1 MRQSAVVS
9 AAIHPPPHSL
19 LIVFIVIGQD
29 VEFYSQAGFD
39 MDKIHLKRN
48 APVSLLY
55 EDAIRNEGA
64 IISGSG
70 SLINFSGK
78 KTGRSPKDK
87 RIVYEETS
95 KDDIW
100 WGSVNI
106 KMDER
111 MFFLFRRCPNHPN
124 CSDRHLRDQPRTCHR
139 LPQHKGERV
148 RFRWLRRC
156 TYSISVHL
164 GYNVSDGAL

>member
-1 MRQSAVVS
+1 MYVPTTCPCFTSNA
-9 AAIHPPPHSL
+9 PT
-19 LIVFIVIGQD
+19 VIGRQID
-29 VEFYSQAGFD
+29 YFSQAGFD
-39 MDKIHLKRN
+39 MDKITLKRN
-48 APVSLLY
+48 APVALLY

-64 IISGSG
+64 IISSSG

-111 MFFLFRRCPNHPN
+111 
-124 CSDRHLRDQPRTCHR
+124 SSR
-139 LPQHKGERV
+139 LGSTMKTQIDV
-148 RFRWLRRC
+148 
-156 TYSISVHL
+156 
-164 GYNVSDGAL
+164 

>member
-1 MRQSAVVS
+1 
-9 AAIHPPPHSL
+9 
-19 LIVFIVIGQD
+19 
-29 VEFYSQAGFD
+29 

-64 IISGSG
+64 IISSSG
-70 SLINFSGK
+70 ALINFSGK

-106 KMDER
+106 KLDER
-111 MFFLFRRCPNHPN
+111 ELSRRLNNHHQDGIDCHFN
-124 CSDRHLRDQPRTCHR
+124 RHFRDQPRTCYR
-139 LPQHKGERV
+139 LPEHQGKR
-148 RFRWLRRC
+148 LC
-156 TYSISVHL
+156 L
-164 GYNVSDGAL
+164 

>member
-1 MRQSAVVS
+1 M
-9 AAIHPPPHSL
+9 
-19 LIVFIVIGQD
+19 
-29 VEFYSQAGFD
+29 E
-39 MDKIHLKRN
+39 KIYLKRN

-64 IISGSG
+64 IISSSG
-70 SLINFSGK
+70 ALINFSGK

-106 KMDER
+106 KLDER
-111 MFFLFRRCPNHPN
+111 ELSPRLNRNHGPTLFKQTPSKSTASVP
-124 CSDRHLRDQPRTCHR
+124 
-139 LPQHKGERV
+139 
-148 RFRWLRRC
+148 
-156 TYSISVHL
+156 SII
-164 GYNVSDGAL
+164 